1 MRKRCI
7 RRHYALVDPV
17 ALAIAGAFKVSE
29 SDLDRLRMR
38 ELSSI
43 DSFATDAATTDDFR
57 TVCDLLNLAETMAL
71 AGIGGEV
78 LDACKAAQDALISA
92 KSQHEVTGRF
102 GLTGGEIDALRD
114 LYAWH
119 DAQRSTVDRST
130 YERAIK
136 RTVNR
141 IRSSHPSVRE
151 LV

>member
-71 AGIGGEV
+71 AGVGVEV
-78 LDACKAAQDALISA
+78 LDACEAAQEALISA
-92 KSQHEVTGRF
+92 KLQYEVNGRF
-102 GLTGGEIDALRD
+102 GLTGVDLMALRE

-130 YERAIK
+130 YERAIQ

-141 IRSSHPSVRE
+141 IRSSHPGVRE
-151 LV
+151 SI